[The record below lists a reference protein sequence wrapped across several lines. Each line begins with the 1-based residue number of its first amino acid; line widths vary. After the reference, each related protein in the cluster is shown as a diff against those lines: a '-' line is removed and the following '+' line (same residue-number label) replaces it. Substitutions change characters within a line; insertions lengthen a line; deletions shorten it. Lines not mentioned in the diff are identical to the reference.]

1 MNWSNLPRPD
11 LGEKMA
17 IVQHEISINRT
28 PDEVWAV
35 LGEFGGLDTWM
46 DGVESCVVTG
56 KTREIE
62 IAGGMKVSEDEVARD
77 DANRSYSYTVNGH
90 GLPVEK
96 WLSTVAV
103 EAQGDGARA
112 TWTLEMEPDDF
123 VEGIAGI
130 YKGALDT
137 LKAHLEG

>member
-1 MNWSNLPRPD
+1 
-11 LGEKMA
+11 MA

-62 IAGGMKVSEDEVARD
+62 IAGGM
-77 DANRSYSYTVNGH
+77 NH
-90 GLPVEK
+90 
-96 WLSTVAV
+96 
-103 EAQGDGARA
+103 RA
-112 TWTLEMEPDDF
+112 TKIF
-123 VEGIAGI
+123 VSYQPHI
-130 YKGALDT
+130 GAPGMFLT
-137 LKAHLEG
+137 